1 MGASMPKFGEY
12 LFLCFLISPLGGRG
26 LMIQNYLKI
35 AWRNLLKN
43 KVFSFINI
51 AGLAIG
57 LCCFILI
64 ALYVIDELSYDRFH
78 EKADRIYRIHSD
90 IRFGG
95 TDLHLAVSSD
105 PIGATLKKDYPQV
118 EQYVRFYT
126 SSGSKHIKKGKEYIV
141 EENVAYADSTVFDVF
156 TLPAVVGDTET
167 ALDNPNTVVISETAA
182 RKYFGTTDA
191 VGKSLEVGLGN
202 KTIYNVTAVIKDIP
216 ANSHFRFDFLF
227 SMDNADYDFGNYLSH
242 NFHTYLLLREGTDYK
257 AFEKKFE
264 EYILRYILPQAKQFM
279 QISSMDEFK
288 KAGNKLEYTLMPLTD
303 IHLKSDR
310 FPELG
315 VNGSVQYVYIFSAV
329 ALFLLLIA
337 CINFMNLSTARS
349 SNRAKEVGIRKV
361 LGTERQT
368 LIGQFIA
375 ESTLTSYLAF
385 ALALVLVFVALP
397 YFNDISAKTFSITS
411 LFEPKLL
418 PFLLVLPFVVG
429 LMAGYYPAFFLSSFR
444 PIEVLKTKINAGFKR
459 SNLRNLL
466 VTFQFVTSLVLVI
479 GTVIVYQQLSYIQT
493 KKLGFDKDQVLIIDG
508 TGALAT
514 NRDAFKN
521 EVTQMAG
528 VKSGAYAA
536 YLPVSNSSRSDNTFS
551 KEAVMDMKNGFNMQV
566 WKVDYDYVPTLGMEI
581 VKGRNFSKA
590 FGSDSSA
597 VIINETTAKLLGYD
611 NPVGKKLYT
620 SDGPSAGLNTVYE
633 IVGVVKNF
641 HFESLRQQV
650 GPLCMRLGNGSWAT
664 AFKINTNNVP
674 GLLNRIEAKW
684 KVLAPQMPFSYRFLD
699 ESFDQMYRA
708 EQRIG
713 KVALTF
719 AILTILIACLGL
731 FGLVTYMAEQRTKE
745 IGIRKVLGAS
755 VPGIIA
761 LLSREFLI
769 LVIISVII
777 ASPIAYYTMNQ
788 WLTEF
793 AYRVNISWWMF
804 VSAGALAVVISLLT
818 VSYQAI
824 RAALMNPVKS
834 LKSE

>member
-1 MGASMPKFGEY
+1 
-12 LFLCFLISPLGGRG
+12 
-26 LMIQNYLKI
+26 MIANYFKI

-43 KVFSFINI
+43 KVFSFINV

-64 ALYVIDELSYDRFH
+64 ALYVTDELSYDRFH

-95 TDLHLAVSSD
+95 TDLKMATSAD
-105 PIGATLKKDYPQV
+105 PAGATLKKDYPQV
-118 EQYVRFYT
+118 EQYARIYA
-126 SSGSKHIKKGKEYIV
+126 SDGSKHIKKGKEYIV
-141 EENVAYADSTVFDVF
+141 EDRVAYADSTLFDVF
-156 TLPAVVGDTET
+156 TLPAIAGNTKT
-167 ALDNPNTVVISETAA
+167 ALDNPNTVVISESAA

-191 VGKSLEVGLGN
+191 VGKSLEVGVSN

-216 ANSHFRFDFLF
+216 ANSHFHFDFIF
-227 SMDNADYDFGNYLSH
+227 SMDNVKYQFGSYLSH
-242 NFHTYLLLREGTDYK
+242 NFYTYLLLREGSDYK
-257 AFEKKFE
+257 AFEKKFD
-264 EYILRYILPQAKQFM
+264 EYIVRYILPQAKQFI
-279 QISSMDEFK
+279 QINSMDDFK
-288 KAGNKLEYTLMPLTD
+288 KAGNKIEYSLMPLTD

-310 FPELG
+310 YPELD
-315 VNGSVQYVYIFSAV
+315 VNGNIQYVYIFSAV

-385 ALALVLVFVALP
+385 GFALLLTFILLP
-397 YFNDISAKTFSITS
+397 YFNDISAKTFSVSS
-411 LFEPKLL
+411 LFQPQLL
-418 PFLLVLPFVVG
+418 AFLLILPFVVG
-429 LMAGYYPAFFLSSFR
+429 ILAGYYPAFFLSSFR
-444 PIEVLKTKINAGFKR
+444 PIEVLKGKLNAGFKR

-479 GTVIVYQQLSYIQT
+479 GTIIVYQQLNYIQT
-493 KKLGFDKDQVLIIDG
+493 KKLGFDKDQVLIING
-508 TGALAT
+508 TGALTT
-514 NRDAFKN
+514 NKDAFKN
-521 EVTQMAG
+521 EIAQMAG
-528 VKSGAYAA
+528 VKSAAYAGF
-536 YLPVSNSSRSDNTFS
+536 LPLAGSARSDNTFS

-566 WKVDYDYVPTLGMEI
+566 WNIDYDYIPTLGMEI
-581 VKGRNFSKA
+581 IKGRNLSKS

-597 VIINETTAKLLGYD
+597 VIINETTAKVLGYD
-611 NPVGKKLYT
+611 DPIGKKVYA
-620 SDGPSAGLNTVYE
+620 SQGPGSPNIVYE
-633 IVGVVKNF
+633 VVGVVKNF
-641 HFESLRQQV
+641 HYESLRQTV
-650 GPLCMRLGNGSWAT
+650 GPLCMRLGNNSWTT
-664 AFKINTNNVP
+664 AFKINTKDVP
-674 GLLNRIEAKW
+674 ALVSKIEAKW
-684 KVLAPQMPFSYRFLD
+684 KTMAPEMPFSYKFLD
-699 ESFDQMYRA
+699 QSFDQMYRA
-708 EQRIG
+708 EQRVG

-755 VPGIIA
+755 VPNIVS
-761 LLSREFLI
+761 LLSSEFLI
-769 LVIISVII
+769 LVVISVVI
-777 ASPIAYYTMNQ
+777 ASPIAYYAMSQ

-793 AYRVNISWWMF
+793 AYRIEISWWMF
-804 VSAGALAVVISLLT
+804 LIAGILAVAVSLLT

-824 RAALMNPVKS
+824 RAALMNPVNS
-834 LKSE
+834 LKAE

>member
-1 MGASMPKFGEY
+1 
-12 LFLCFLISPLGGRG
+12 
-26 LMIQNYLKI
+26 MIANYFKI

-43 KVFSFINI
+43 KTFSFINI
-51 AGLAIG
+51 FGLAIG

-64 ALYVIDELSYDRFH
+64 TIYVADELSYDRFH
-78 EKADRIYRIHSD
+78 ENADRIYRIHSD

-95 TDLHLAVSSD
+95 TDLKLAVTSD
-105 PIGATLKKDYPQV
+105 PMGATLKKDYPQV
-118 EQYVRFYT
+118 EQYVRFYA
-126 SSGSKHIKKGKEYIV
+126 SEGSKSIKKGKEYIV
-141 EENVAYADSTVFDVF
+141 ENRVGYADSTLFEVF
-156 TLPAVVGDTET
+156 TLPSIAGNTKT
-167 ALDNPNTVVISETAA
+167 ALNDPNTAVISESAA

-191 VGKSLEVGLGN
+191 VGKTLEVGVNN
-202 KTIYNVTAVIKDIP
+202 KTMYKVTAIIKDIP
-216 ANSHFRFDFLF
+216 VNSHFNFDFIF
-227 SMDNADYDFGNYLSH
+227 SMDNVDYRYGNYLSH
-242 NFHTYLLLREGTDYK
+242 NFHTYLLLRQGTDYR
-257 AFEKKFE
+257 AFEKKFD
-264 EYILRYILPQAKQFM
+264 EYITRYIMPQAKQFM
-279 QISSMDEFK
+279 QINSMDEFK
-288 KAGNKLEYTLMPLTD
+288 KAGNKLEYSLMPLTD

-310 FPELG
+310 FPEIG
-315 VNGSVQYVYIFSAV
+315 VNGNIQYVYIFSAV

-349 SNRAKEVGIRKV
+349 ASRAKEVGIRKV

-385 ALALVLVFVALP
+385 VLALLLTLLSLP
-397 YFNDISAKTFSITS
+397 YFNDISAKTFSLGS
-411 LFEPKLL
+411 LLKPQLL
-418 PFLLVLPFVVG
+418 PFLLLLPFAVG
-429 LMAGYYPAFFLSSFR
+429 LLAGYYPAFFLSSFR

-479 GTVIVYQQLSYIQT
+479 GTGIVYQQLNYIQN
-493 KKLGFDKDQVLIIDG
+493 KKLGFDKDQVLIING

-514 NRDAFKN
+514 NRDVFKN
-521 EVTQMAG
+521 EIAQIAG
-528 VKSGAYAA
+528 VKSASYAG
-536 YLPVSNSSRSDNTFS
+536 YLPVSNSSRNDNTFS

-566 WKVDYDYVPTLGMEI
+566 WNVDYDYVPTLGMEI
-581 VKGRNFSKA
+581 IKGRNFSKS
-590 FGSDSSA
+590 FGADSSA
-597 VIINETTAKLLGYD
+597 VIINETTAKLLGYE
-611 NPVGKKLYT
+611 NPIGKKLYT
-620 SDGPSAGLNTVYE
+620 SNGPSAGLNIVYE

-650 GPLCMRLGNGSWAT
+650 GPLCMRLGNNNWAT
-664 AFKINTNNVP
+664 AFKINTNDIP
-674 GLLNRIEAKW
+674 SLLSKIEAKW
-684 KVLAPQMPFSYRFLD
+684 KTLAPEMPFSYQFLD

-708 EQRIG
+708 EQRVG
-713 KVALTF
+713 KVALSF
-719 AILTILIACLGL
+719 AILTVLIACLGL

-755 VPGIIA
+755 VPSIIQ

-769 LVIISVII
+769 LVVISVVI
-777 ASPIAYYTMNQ
+777 ASPIAYYAMSQ

-793 AYRVNISWWMF
+793 AYRIELSWWMF
-804 VSAGALAVVISLLT
+804 IGAGALAIAIALLT

-824 RAALMNPVKS
+824 RAALMNPIHS